1 MASLFTSQLP
11 ANGDAWETSGVM
23 IGTLLT
29 FAISGQVTGCRWRY
43 PAVLPASPVVAKL
56 YQYGS
61 ESSGTELA
69 SATFSSPTAGAWNTV
84 NFGSPVTV
92 VTGTKYLT
100 AVWSNRDYV
109 RTDSFFS
116 SALTNG
122 YITAPADSA
131 GGRNGKFEFTNTP
144 KYPGFDQSG
153 ACYFV
158 DVLFTPSGTDAPPE
172 DVTPVIP
179 TTPDFLDAD
188 MLINSMTIPLN
199 VTSAATLTC
208 LRRLP
213 VST

>member
-11 ANGDAWETSGVM
+11 ANPDAWETSGVM

-43 PAVLPASPVVAKL
+43 PTVLPASPVVAKF
-56 YQYGS
+56 YQYTS
-61 ESSGTELA
+61 ETAGTELA

-84 NFGSPVTV
+84 NFGAAVNVTV
-92 VTGTKYLT
+92 GTKYLT

-109 RTDSFFS
+109 RSESFFS
-116 SALTNG
+116 SALSFG
-122 YITAPADSA
+122 YITAPADSSS
-131 GGRNGKFEFTNTP
+131 GHNGKFEFTNTP
-144 KYPGFDQSG
+144 KYPGFSQSG

-172 DVTPVIP
+172 EVVVTPP
-179 TTPDFLDAD
+179 TTADFLDVD
-188 MLINSMTIPLN
+188 MLIDSFTISLD
-199 VTSAATLTC
+199 VGTASTLTC

-213 VST
+213 VTD